1 MKRSTLI
8 GLAAATLFAFPLI
21 AAAADAIPN
30 MKGKWVGRTESIIAG
45 QGGHWPSGTGTYDKP
60 LLAEK
65 DFVQEVVG
73 QEGRRFWGVIT
84 LSGNGETTTEK
95 FVGMLSGKD
104 NRTIVVADS
113 RGYYRGE
120 MSDDNTYSHCYAHT
134 GQKHGFTVVA
144 CYEVKR
150 AR

>member
-1 MKRSTLI
+1 M
-8 GLAAATLFAFPLI
+8 
-21 AAAADAIPN
+21 PN
-30 MKGKWVGRTESIIAG
+30 MKGKWVGKTESIIAG

-73 QEGRRFWGVIT
+73 QDGRRFWGVIT
-84 LSGNGETTTEK
+84 LSGNGEKTTEK

-104 NRTIVVADS
+104 NRTMVVADS

-120 MSDDNTYSHCYAHT
+120 MSDDNTYSHCYTHT
-134 GQKHGFTVVA
+134 GQKPGFTVVA